1 MAMIG
6 RVPPMRYLFQSTVLA
21 TALVMPALAADKPA
35 GSADILPPGA
45 ELEELWNDGEFTEG
59 VSVAPD
65 GRIYFSDISRSPDK
79 PGQILRFD
87 PKTKKTTVF
96 SDKSFKSNGLMF
108 DRNGKL
114 IACCGSNGG
123 NMSLCEVSAKGVVKP
138 LISKFKGKRFLS
150 PNDLVITPSGLIYF
164 TAPRYIGTEPEE
176 QKDMCVYTYDRKTRK
191 VKRVLGPKQIEKPN
205 GVHISPDGKTLYVAE
220 TNNGSRHGPNP
231 PYEPK
236 LGKMT
241 LNAFTIKANGKVD
254 PKSKRVIANF
264 GKETGTDGMTID
276 VKGNIYAAV
285 RMASKHGI
293 IVYSPQGKELA
304 YIPTETLPTNC
315 SFGNGKESA
324 MLYITAG
331 TGLYRIQLKID
342 GYHPAVA
349 AN

>member
-1 MAMIG
+1 MKH
-6 RVPPMRYLFQSTVLA
+6 LFVSLIAGLA
-21 TALVMPALAADKPA
+21 SVSFAAEKPS
-35 GSADILPPGA
+35 GSSQILPRGA
-45 ELEELWNDGEFTEG
+45 QLEELWNEGEFTEG
-59 VSVAPD
+59 VAVAPD

-87 PKTKKTTVF
+87 PKTKKTIVF

-108 DRNGKL
+108 DRSGQL

-123 NMSLCEVSAKGVVKP
+123 NMSLCKVSKTGVVTP
-138 LISKFKGKRFLS
+138 IVSRFKNQRLLS
-150 PNDLVITPSGLIYF
+150 PNDLVITPAGLIYF
-164 TAPRYIGTEPEE
+164 TDPRYIGTEPEE
-176 QKDMCVYTYDRKTRK
+176 LDEMCVYLYNPKNK
-191 VKRVLGPKQIEKPN
+191 KLSRVLRSKDIEKPN
-205 GVHISPDGKTLYVAE
+205 GVHLSPDGKTLYVAE

-236 LGKMT
+236 PGRMT
-241 LNAFTIKANGKVD
+241 LNAFPIKSNGRLDTGKKKVL
-254 PKSKRVIANF
+254 ANF

-276 VKGNIYAAV
+276 VQGNIYAAV

-324 MLYITAG
+324 MLYVTAG

-349 AN
+349 N

>member
-1 MAMIG
+1 MKH
-6 RVPPMRYLFQSTVLA
+6 LFISLIVSLA
-21 TALVMPALAADKPA
+21 SAALAADKPS
-35 GSADILPPGA
+35 GSSAILPPNA
-45 ELEELWNDGEFTEG
+45 QLEELWDDGEFTEG

-65 GRIYFSDISRSPDK
+65 GRIYFSDISRSADQ

-96 SDKSFKSNGLMF
+96 SDRSFKSNGLMF
-108 DRNGKL
+108 DRNGTL

-123 NMSLCEVSAKGVVKP
+123 NMSLCKVSEDGVVTP
-138 LISKFKGKRFLS
+138 IVSKFKGKRLLS
-150 PNDLVITPSGLIYF
+150 PNDLVITPAGLIYF
-164 TAPRYIGTEPEE
+164 TDPRYIGTEPEE
-176 QKDMCVYTYDRKTRK
+176 LEEMCVYLYNPENKKLT
-191 VKRVLGPKQIEKPN
+191 RVLRSKHIEKPN

-236 LGKMT
+236 LGRMT
-241 LNAFTIKANGKVD
+241 LNAFPLKPNGRPDASKKKVL
-254 PKSKRVIANF
+254 ANF
-264 GKETGTDGMTID
+264 GQETGTDGMTID

-285 RMASKHGI
+285 RMNSKHGI
-293 IVYSPQGKELA
+293 IVYSPQGRELA

-349 AN
+349 KN

>member
-1 MAMIG
+1 MKQLSVILLISLTSA
-6 RVPPMRYLFQSTVLA
+6 L
-21 TALVMPALAADKPA
+21 TAVALDKPS
-35 GSADILPPGA
+35 GSAAILPPDA
-45 ELEELWNDGEFTEG
+45 QLEELWNEGEFTEG
-59 VSVAPD
+59 VAVAPD

-87 PKTKKTTVF
+87 PKTKKTAVF
-96 SDKSFKSNGLMF
+96 SDQSFKSNGLMF
-108 DRNGKL
+108 DRSGTL

-123 NMSLCEVSAKGVVKP
+123 NMSLCQVSKSGVVTP
-138 LISKFKGKRFLS
+138 IVSKFKNKRLLS

-164 TAPRYIGTEPEE
+164 TDPRYIGKEPEE
-176 QKDMCVYTYDRKTRK
+176 QDEMAVYLYHPKNKKLSK
-191 VKRVLGPKQIEKPN
+191 VLRSKHIEKPN
-205 GVHISPDGKTLYVAE
+205 GVHLSPDGKTLYVAE

-231 PYEPK
+231 PYEPQP
-236 LGKMT
+236 GRMT
-241 LNAFTIKANGKVD
+241 LNAFPLKPNGRPDAGK
-254 PKSKRVIANF
+254 KRVLADF

-293 IVYSPQGKELA
+293 IVYSPAGKELA
-304 YIPTETLPTNC
+304 YIPTSTLPTNC

-349 AN
+349 KN